1 MNGSDRLIISLT
13 GEELTK
19 SVNLHMLGTTL
30 INIQALFDRSYCY
43 YTGRSRISPIDRSNF
58 NIVAYDIKRGS
69 IIFDAGLDI
78 VAIQQSLIIG
88 QALDPKLII
97 EGTLSGFKLLKTF
110 LSQIL
115 GKNNTPKVEIK
126 DSPNAICI
134 FQEGTNTLQVSED
147 ALAIAQRM
155 RPPLYRL
162 SKSFH
167 YGTDGVIEITAPN
180 HLDEPIHLDYPTSRL
195 FKSDRVTS
203 DIPLQISGIV
213 CSYSADT
220 YIGQFEV
227 MDGLPIPRGRYPFKI
242 DKDHQTEASYFID
255 SLNRIPISVTA
266 FVEYEVSPNM
276 DSRITRLFLAPRQ
289 AS

>member
-1 MNGSDRLIISLT
+1 
-13 GEELTK
+13 
-19 SVNLHMLGTTL
+19 
-30 INIQALFDRSYCY
+30 
-43 YTGRSRISPIDRSNF
+43 
-58 NIVAYDIKRGS
+58 
-69 IIFDAGLDI
+69 
-78 VAIQQSLIIG
+78 
-88 QALDPKLII
+88 
-97 EGTLSGFKLLKTF
+97 
-110 LSQIL
+110 
-115 GKNNTPKVEIK
+115 
-126 DSPNAICI
+126 
-134 FQEGTNTLQVSED
+134 
-147 ALAIAQRM
+147 M